1 MKKCCTFART
11 KRHNS
16 CLTAIMTHFS
26 VLMSVYYKENPEYL
40 QQSLD
45 SIFNQTLPPSEV
57 VLVQDGHMDEQL
69 LEVIDRC
76 QADHPEFKTV
86 KLTECH
92 GLGGALNEG
101 LRHCS
106 YDLVARMDTDDI
118 AKPMRFKTQIEWM
131 EQHPDTAVCGS
142 WIDEFTTDTSHVIS
156 SRRPPRDHLNIVS
169 FARKRNPINHPT
181 VVFRRQAVENAGG
194 YQHFYLFEDYYLWI
208 RMIMAG
214 CKFHNIQQSL
224 LFFRMSDD
232 TFQRRGGL
240 KYTQSEIKL
249 QRQLHQMGFIGWG
262 TMIQNMTYR
271 TIVRNMPNK
280 LRRFVYI
287 TLLRR

>member
-1 MKKCCTFART
+1 
-11 KRHNS
+11 
-16 CLTAIMTHFS
+16 MTHFS
-26 VLMSVYYKENPEYL
+26 VIMSVYNKENPDYL

-57 VLVQDGHMDEQL
+57 VLVHDGPLDDQL
-69 LEVIDRC
+69 QEVIGRN
-76 QADHPEFKTV
+76 QTVHAELKTV
-86 KLTECH
+86 KLPECM

-118 AKPMRFKTQIEWM
+118 AKPERFQTQIAWM

-142 WIDEFTTDTSHVIS
+142 WIDEFIGDTSHVIS
-156 SRRPPRDHLNIVS
+156 SRKPPRDHQSIVN
-169 FARKRNPINHPT
+169 FARKRNPMNHPT
-181 VVFRRQAVENAGG
+181 VIFRRQAVEEVGG
-194 YQHFYLFEDYYLWI
+194 YQHFYLFEDYYLWT

-224 LFFRMSDD
+224 LYFRMSDD
-232 TFQRRGGL
+232 MFQRRGGL
-240 KYTQSEIKL
+240 KYSQSEIRL
-249 QRQLHQMGFIGWG
+249 QRQLRQMGFIGWG
-262 TMIQNMTYR
+262 TMIQNMAYR
-271 TIVRNMPNK
+271 IVVRHMPNK
-280 LRRFVYI
+280 IRRFVYI